1 MQELDLTPVSQFIEQ
16 RNLVPEKYRRFY
28 MHWIRRFLLTPA
40 ANNPALSKDDCL
52 RVYVQELSQDRKI
65 KDWQVDQAERAVK
78 LYLFTYLSAANGGAE
93 AAGEADAGNAQ
104 SISATS
110 TGKELAQMRELLRLR
125 HYSYRTEQTYLDWC
139 RRYFAYA
146 AEHRLPS
153 ERTETVRAYLSHL
166 AISKNVAASTQNQAF
181 NALLFL
187 FRGVYEKELGDVS
200 KTVRAKRGQ
209 KLPVVLTR
217 DEVRRLF
224 ECASGKHRLMLQI
237 IYGGGLR
244 LSELTRLRVKD
255 IDFENQLLYVRSG
268 KGDKDRTTLLAA
280 TVVEPLKEH
289 LEEVREL
296 HESDLAAGG
305 GEVHLPDA
313 LSRKYP
319 NAPREW
325 SWQYVFPSGNLSR
338 DPRSGKVRRHHIS
351 DKTVQHAMRKCIRE
365 AEIHKHA
372 SVHTLRHSFATHLLM
387 DHVNIRQVQEYLGH
401 KNLETTMIYTH
412 VVKELSPKAR
422 SPLDALEPVQE
433 S

>member
-16 RNLVPEKYRRFY
+16 RNLVPEKYRRY
-28 MHWIRRFLLTPA
+28 YLHWIRRFLQTPA
-40 ANNPALSKDDCL
+40 ANNPALSKDDSL
-52 RVYVQELSQDRKI
+52 RGYVQELNQDVKVE
-65 KDWQVDQAERAVK
+65 DWQVEQAERAVK
-78 LYLFTYLSAANGGAE
+78 LYLYTYLPGTSGAGSAAGKEAE
-93 AAGEADAGNAQ
+93 ADDLPPV
-104 SISATS
+104 SAS
-110 TGKELAQMRELLRLR
+110 TGKALEQMRELLRLR

-153 ERTETVRAYLSHL
+153 ERTETVQAYLSHL

-187 FRGVYEKELGDVS
+187 FRGVFEKELGDVS

-224 ECASGKHRLMLQI
+224 ECASGKHLLMLQI

-289 LEEVREL
+289 LAEVREL
-296 HESDLAAGG
+296 HKSDLAAGG

-313 LSRKYP
+313 LARKYP

-325 SWQYVFPSGNLSR
+325 SWQYVFPSGTLSR

-387 DHVNIRQVQEYLGH
+387 NGINIRQVQEYLGH
-401 KNLETTMIYTH
+401 KSLETTMVYTH
-412 VVKELSPKAR
+412 VVRELSPKAD
-422 SPLDALEPVQE
+422 SPLDALETVP
-433 S
+433 